1 MEPPGG
7 LDAYRLLAWG
17 GLEFFGL
24 GALLCF
30 SAHHRETLAA
40 QEAEQKRGVGKEQ
53 EREVDREWEGKPDW
67 EACVCDAY
75 AYHQLCYF

>member
-17 GLEFFGL
+17 GLEFSGL

-40 QEAEQKRGVGKEQ
+40 QETEQEREVGKEQ
-53 EREVDREWEGKPDW
+53 ERKVDREWEGKPDW